1 VRAKVACI
9 RAGQERLSADHWTQY
24 RNHIELAAAFTRTCQ
39 PFLAITHGLSGSGK
53 TTVTESLLE
62 ATSLFRVRSDI
73 ERKRLYG
80 LKPEARSGAGTGG
93 GIYSAEAN
101 ERTYRRLAEVARG
114 IVQSG
119 FSAIVDAAFLK
130 RRERAPFHELAQE
143 LSVPFVILDVTA
155 PENLLRERVKQ
166 RMQHGRD
173 ASEADITVL
182 ENQLHNSESLDDG
195 ELTVTIKVGTE
206 RTEDIHALVQHLTV
220 MTRSANPT

>member
-1 VRAKVACI
+1 M
-9 RAGQERLSADHWTQY
+9 
-24 RNHIELAAAFTRTCQ
+24 N
-39 PFLAITHGLSGSGK
+39 
-53 TTVTESLLE
+53 LL
-62 ATSLFRVRSDI
+62 RVRSDV

-80 LKPEARSGAGTGG
+80 LKPEARSDADIGG
-93 GIYSAEAN
+93 GIYSVEAN

-130 RRERAPFHELAQE
+130 RWERTIFQELAQE

-182 ENQLHNSESLDDG
+182 ENQLRNSEPLDDN
-195 ELTVTIKVGTE
+195 ELAVTIEVDTE
-206 RTEDIHALVQHLTV
+206 QTENIQALVQRLDKGYFSL
-220 MTRSANPT
+220 RSAAISASAAIQSCTGSPRNPCRSAW